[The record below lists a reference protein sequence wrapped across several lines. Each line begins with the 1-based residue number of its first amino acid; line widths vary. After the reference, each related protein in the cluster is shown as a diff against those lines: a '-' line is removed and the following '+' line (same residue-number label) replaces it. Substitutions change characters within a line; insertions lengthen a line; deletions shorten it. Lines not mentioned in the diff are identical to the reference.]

1 MAHFAELDNNNKVLR
16 VLVFDNADVEAN
28 GGDQSESASSFCE
41 TIVPFSATGIKWVQ
55 TSYNN
60 NFRKQYAGVGFTY
73 DLSKDIFIAPQPFS
87 SWSLDSNDD
96 WQAPITYPSIVDDG
110 EDPNNWTYYIKWNET
125 SYQADN
131 TKGWEAIKSND
142 SSENPTIYE
151 WNGTSWV
158 S

>member
-28 GGDQSESASSFCE
+28 GGDKSESAASFCE
-41 TIVPFSATGIKWVQ
+41 TIVPFSATGVKWVQ

-60 NFRKQYAGVGFTY
+60 NFRKQYAGEGYTY
-73 DLSKDIFIAPQPFS
+73 DSSKDIFIAYQPFP
-87 SWSLDSNDD
+87 SWTLNSNND
-96 WQAPITYPSIVDDG
+96 WEAPIPYHAIVDDG
-110 EDPNNWTYYIKWNET
+110 SGGTTYIYWISWNED

-131 TKGWEAIKSND
+131 NTGWQGIRSND
-142 SSENPTIYE
+142 TSETPTFYR
-151 WNGTSWV
+151 WNGTSWI